1 MSEKKI
7 LNEKER
13 IERNKQIAESY
24 YKVYS
29 KKLQKMAL
37 FMKNGFM
44 PQMQLI
50 GLLILVIIK

>member
-29 KKLQKMAL
+29 KKTAKDGAAY
-37 FMKNGFM
+37 
-44 PQMQLI
+44 
-50 GLLILVIIK
+50 